1 MEIMK
6 IYKKLTPIIITCIFF
21 SCNKKNETESV
32 ENILEQDTTSN
43 NKDDN
48 LYKIFYPS
56 GELRYLQSYN
66 EWGDLVGDWINYYKN
81 GNIKQKG
88 FYLNGQPHGMWKYYD
103 ESGNLTK
110 EEFIKSDTN
119 CVKFVALWSS
129 SEIAEQLGKS
139 KKWVFLNYTVDVL
152 KNESHTV
159 NNKNISKL
167 RASSYAEIID
177 FTDNDFKVKSPID
190 NKIGWINKSHVKSV
204 VDKNR
209 KTKELCGNVLLLNQ

>member
-21 SCNKKNETESV
+21 SCDKKNETESV
-32 ENILEQDTTSN
+32 ENILESN
-43 NKDDN
+43 NPSPDINDN

-129 SEIAEQLGKS
+129 SEIAEKLGKS

-152 KNESHTV
+152 KNESHTI
-159 NNKNISKL
+159 NNKKISKL

-177 FTDNDFKVKSPID
+177 FTDSDFKVRSPID

-209 KTKELCGNVLLLNQ
+209 KTKKLCGNVLLLNQ